1 MLLSKAEENQYSRQ
15 LILKGFGAEKQEAL
29 KAARVLVIGAGG
41 LGCPALLYL
50 AAAGVGTLGIID
62 GDVVEISNL
71 HRQVLYT
78 HDDIGENK
86 AECAAKRLQ
95 ANNPFIDV
103 TVYKEALDNSN
114 ALEIITHYDLV
125 IDGTD
130 NFHTRYLINDAC
142 VILSRPFVY
151 GAIAQ
156 FEGQVSVFNYKNG
169 PTYRCLFP
177 EPPLPGTVASCSEA
191 GVIGVFPGLIGT
203 YQAMEAIKM
212 ITGLGKVRAGSLLVI
227 NTLEN
232 TQYTLKIS
240 LNAAN
245 KNIIELSD
253 YEWFCGV
260 GQVPEMSVDEV
271 KKKQLKDQFTL
282 LDVREPHEVEAY
294 NIGGL
299 FIPLSE
305 LTDHYDRIPDQEIVV
320 VCQSGIRSARA
331 VNILKQKGFT
341 AVYSLAGGLNAW
353 KNS

>member
-1 MLLSKAEENQYSRQ
+1 MSLSKAEENQYSRQ
-15 LILKGFGAEKQEAL
+15 LILNGFGKEKQEAL
-29 KAARVLVIGAGG
+29 KAASVLVVGAGG

-62 GDVVEISNL
+62 GDVVEASNL
-71 HRQVLYT
+71 HRQILYT
-78 HDDIGENK
+78 HDDIGKNK

-103 TVYKEALDNSN
+103 TVYKEALDKSN

-130 NFHTRYLINDAC
+130 NFPTRYLINDAC
-142 VILSRPFVY
+142 VILNRPFVY

-156 FEGQVSVFNYKNG
+156 FEGQVGVFNYKNG

-177 EPPLPGTVASCSEA
+177 EPPLPGTVASCAEA
-191 GVIGVFPGLIGT
+191 GVIGVLPGLIGT

-212 ITGLGKVRAGSLLVI
+212 VTGIGQVRAGSLLVI

-240 LNAAN
+240 LNAEN
-245 KNIIELSD
+245 KKIKQLSD
-253 YEWFCGV
+253 YHWFCGE
-260 GQVPEMSVDEV
+260 GEV
-271 KKKQLKDQFTL
+271 SEITVEQLKKKQLKDHFTIV
-282 LDVREPHEVEAY
+282 DVREPHEVEAF

-305 LTDHYDRIPDQEIVV
+305 LPDHYERIPDQEIVV
-320 VCQSGIRSARA
+320 VCQSGVRSARA
-331 VNILKQKGFT
+331 VTLLKESGFT
-341 AVYSLAGGLNAW
+341 TVYSLAGGLNVW